1 MYLLDEVGVEGDVFY
16 GGGEVAAGVVHQ
28 AWEEGFLKL
37 KSKQKYFA
45 YKNFFCNVEKFKPNL
60 HCSKI
65 VPHKSWFGVLFLFQS
80 SGQNFSVK
88 KRIEVILVVGNKKK
102 LFLLRDLEQLW
113 NCCCKW
119 ENNFLSQG
127 RCRCTL
133 VFYLL
138 RLSIDE
144 KILRIMTFLII
155 LW

>member
-16 GGGEVAAGVVHQ
+16 GGGEVAAGGGHQ

-88 KRIEVILVVGNKKK
+88 KKIWGN
-102 LFLLRDLEQLW
+102 FG
-113 NCCCKW
+113 
-119 ENNFLSQG
+119 G
-127 RCRCTL
+127 R
-133 VFYLL
+133 
-138 RLSIDE
+138 
-144 KILRIMTFLII
+144 
-155 LW
+155 